1 MRPHRGASALIVLAL
16 SAALLVGCTGDGQVG
31 QFKRAFSGDPAVAS
45 MELTSHDNQP
55 FTGGVSGE
63 VFARDGLDDES
74 FSALAE
80 RISEYTAQHGEE
92 MRGLVSLVVDG
103 YRLRVTGDAAAD
115 SAAVD
120 TLLAL
125 RADDRVRSAGVGES
139 SIGVVAADTD
149 AAVSVARGLPSPIDS
164 DVADSFRFFRVSSE
178 DGAID
183 IGGELPD
190 LANAL
195 ATWDALDI
203 DVPLQGMRLSEG
215 SLVVTLQHE
224 ADFGRAQQLVAA
236 MPDGGTTPRLAS
248 DLVRLGL
255 SSDGSRARE
264 LLSRLDAE
272 VLPKIAWVWE
282 SDTRLQVA
290 VRGGE
295 DPEELIDILSDAL
308 PAGTTD
314 ATVRTADDVDSSI
327 DIPLAAAAR

>member
-1 MRPHRGASALIVLAL
+1 
-16 SAALLVGCTGDGQVG
+16 
-31 QFKRAFSGDPAVAS
+31 

-74 FSALAE
+74 FSGLAE

-92 MRGLVSLVVDG
+92 MRGLVTLLVDG
-103 YRLRVTGDAAAD
+103 YRVRVTGDSAAD
-115 SAAVD
+115 SGAVD

-125 RADDRVRSAGVGES
+125 RTDDRVRSAGVGES
-139 SIGVVAADTD
+139 SIGVVAVDID
-149 AAVSVARGLPSPIDS
+149 AGVSVARGLPSPIAS

-183 IGGELPD
+183 IGGDLPD
-190 LANAL
+190 LAKAL
-195 ATWDALDI
+195 VTWDTLDI

-224 ADFGRAQQLVAA
+224 SDFARAQQLVAT
-236 MPDGGTTPRLAS
+236 MPEGGTTPRFAS
-248 DLVRLGL
+248 DLVRLGV

-264 LLSRLDAE
+264 LLARLDAE
-272 VLPKIAWVWE
+272 SLPKIAWVWE
-282 SDTRLQVA
+282 SGSRLQIA
-290 VRGGE
+290 VMSRE
-295 DPEELIDILSDAL
+295 NPEALIDVLADAL
-308 PAGTTD
+308 PSGTTD
-314 ATVRTADDVDSSI
+314 ASVRAEDEVDSSV